1 MPHQSYPTG
10 DDATSANL
18 SALLQIN
25 SFLNNTLDLRNIAP
39 QSTASSNSIDS
50 LWSNLVAGNDVG
62 HKNQTI
68 PRSKAHSVGSGA
80 GVDVCHLRQLL
91 NGSGHY
97 YANGEH
103 CTTPAAASCVAQG
116 LSCNSAGPLSSTNGA
131 VFNYNS
137 LPQQFP
143 KHAPESMRS
152 KVEYSSGSSN
162 SSCGGHS
169 PPSMGGS
176 GASVN
181 SPGAGS
187 SQFHY
192 SSPSGQRGRLS
203 VVSEPGSPSLDDAIL
218 MGIQNHRQQQQQ
230 QQEKLDSSEKYTD
243 INLNNLLE
251 SLNLSST
258 SASSGRAPLNGSIAG
273 QSLSLGPSNTS
284 LSSNP
289 QLSSS
294 MSNYSLGQ
302 DLSQLTQFQNSLS
315 SSAGW
320 GRRALD
326 PQTPYTSLS
335 YARGGYHNGLS
346 ASGNSSGNSS
356 GIMSGMSGTGPSS
369 SPSPNTLDI
378 LSSLERSSLS
388 SFLSGQDPYSIE
400 KAAKMHR
407 TAAAVCEAT
416 CTWSGQLPV
425 RVHKNPFYSCKVFLG
440 GVPWDVTEAALRQ
453 TFAHF
458 GNIQVEWPGKE
469 NSANPPKGYVY
480 ILFDNEKQV
489 KSLLSSCSQDFSNG
503 GNYYFKISS
512 RRMRQKEVQVIPW
525 VMSDSN
531 YVRCPSYQLD
541 PHKTVFIGAL
551 HGMLSAEALANIIN
565 DLFGGVVYAGIDTDK
580 HKYPIGSGRIT
591 FNNLQSYRKA
601 VRAAFVEIKTPKFT
615 KKVQIDPY
623 LADSL
628 CQMCGMQQGPY
639 FCRDET
645 CFKYFCRTCWL
656 VTPHHQTPSAG
667 CHKPLMRNSKLR
679 TQTRL
684 NMLV

>member
-1 MPHQSYPTG
+1 M
-10 DDATSANL
+10 

-103 CTTPAAASCVAQG
+103 CTTPAAASCVAQ
-116 LSCNSAGPLSSTNGA
+116 
-131 VFNYNS
+131 
-137 LPQQFP
+137 
-143 KHAPESMRS
+143 
-152 KVEYSSGSSN
+152 
-162 SSCGGHS
+162 
-169 PPSMGGS
+169 
-176 GASVN
+176 
-181 SPGAGS
+181 
-187 SQFHY
+187 
-192 SSPSGQRGRLS
+192 
-203 VVSEPGSPSLDDAIL
+203 
-218 MGIQNHRQQQQQ
+218 
-230 QQEKLDSSEKYTD
+230 
-243 INLNNLLE
+243 E

-302 DLSQLTQFQNSLS
+302 GVDLSQLTQFQNSLS

-407 TAAAVCEAT
+407 TAAVGFLAAVCEAT

-480 ILFDNEKQV
+480 ILFDNEKQ
-489 KSLLSSCSQDFSNG
+489 
-503 GNYYFKISS
+503 
-512 RRMRQKEVQVIPW
+512 VQVIPW